1 MAEEGNN
8 NGQQTS
14 EGNQQGSQQ
23 QGNNQPVQP
32 TVPAGYVPLSERD
45 SAAAAARREGAS
57 EGESKATQKLLER
70 YGVEKVEDLDAAI
83 QAAKEREDAEKSAAD
98 RLSEREGELSTVK
111 EERKSFKERAERAED
126 ALQTYLEKQ
135 REGIREEIVP
145 LLDRM
150 DVVDQ
155 LSYISEHGEKLR
167 AEPEPE
173 PQTRRAPDASRR
185 PNPADDNARGRAR
198 LSQAFSGLNR

>member
-8 NGQQTS
+8 NGQQGN
-14 EGNQQGSQQ
+14 EQGNQGQQ
-23 QGNNQPVQP
+23 QANNQPAQP

-57 EGESKATQKLLER
+57 EGESKATQRLLER

-98 RLSEREGELSTVK
+98 KLSDRESELSSTK
-111 EERKSFKERAERAED
+111 EENKALKSDLNRYKE
-126 ALQTYLEKQ
+126 ALEGYLVTQ
-135 REGIREEIVP
+135 REGIREEIIP

-173 PQTRRAPDASRR
+173 PQVRRAPDASKRSA
-185 PNPADDNARGRAR
+185 PNGDDVRGRAR
-198 LSQAFSGLNR
+198 LSQAFSHLNR